1 MDLTLLMAGVL
12 AFAILMYV
20 LLDGFDL
27 GVGML
32 SALVPEPAWR
42 DRMVDSIAPVWD
54 GNETWLIL
62 GGAILFAA
70 FPAAYGLVLPA
81 LYLPVIG
88 MLLALIF
95 RGVAFE
101 FRVKARRSRRLWDF
115 AFAAG
120 SGAAAF
126 LQGVLLG
133 IFITGIGNDAPL
145 GLGSA
150 IFPMLTGVALM
161 AGYAL
166 LGATWIVLKTDGPLR
181 DWAAR
186 CSRQLLLVV
195 MAGIAMI
202 SAVTPL
208 ASAAVAERWF
218 GDLWRTL
225 ALAPVPL
232 ITAGVAWWL
241 WRALAGSRDGLIFR
255 LSQAVFG
262 LGFIGLGVSLWPYA
276 VPFSMTIWDAA
287 APASSLA
294 FTAVAVVCTLPL
306 VLIYTGYAYLVFR
319 GKIREGE
326 GYH

>member
-32 SALVPEPAWR
+32 SALVPDPDWR
-42 DRMVDSIAPVWD
+42 DRMIDSIAPVWD

-70 FPAAYGLVLPA
+70 FPTAYGLVLPA

-120 SGAAAF
+120 SGTAAF

-133 IFITGIGNDAPL
+133 IFITGIGVDTPL
-145 GLGSA
+145 GFGSV

-166 LGATWIVLKTDGPLR
+166 LGGTWIVLKTDGPLR

-186 CSRQLLLVV
+186 SSRQLLLVV

-208 ASAAVAERWF
+208 ASEAVADRWF
-218 GDLWRTL
+218 GDVWRTL

-232 ITAGVAWWL
+232 VTVAVGWWL
-241 WRALAGSRDGLIFR
+241 WRALEGHRDGLTFR
-255 LSQAVFG
+255 LSQVVFG
-262 LGFIGLGVSLWPYA
+262 LGFLGLGVSLWPYA
-276 VPFSMTIWDAA
+276 VPFSLTIWEAA

-294 FTAVAVVCTLPL
+294 FTAIAVVCTLPL
-306 VLIYTGYAYLVFR
+306 VLVYTGYAYLVFR

>member
-32 SALVPEPAWR
+32 SALVPDPSWR

-101 FRVKARRSRRLWDF
+101 FRVKARRSRRFWDF

-120 SGAAAF
+120 SGAATF

-133 IFITGIGNDAPL
+133 IFITGIGGDAPL

-166 LGATWIVLKTDGPLR
+166 LGGTWIVLKTDGPLH

-195 MAGIAMI
+195 MAGMAMI

-208 ASAAVAERWF
+208 ASDVVADRWF
-218 GDLWRTL
+218 GDIWRTL
-225 ALAPVPL
+225 ALAPVPMV
-232 ITAGVAWWL
+232 TAAVGWWL
-241 WRALAGSRDGLIFR
+241 WRALAGHRDALTFR
-255 LSQAVFG
+255 LSQAVFA
-262 LGFIGLGVSLWPYA
+262 LGFLGLGVSLWPYA
-276 VPFSMTIWDAA
+276 VPFSLTIWDAA